1 MDELIRV
8 GVDLG
13 KSYFQVHALTGTAAI
28 NRKLS
33 RTKVRTVFARLSPC
47 RIGMEACG

>member
-13 KSYFQVHALTGTAAI
+13 KSYFQVHALTGPLRSIA
-28 NRKLS
+28 S
-33 RTKVRTVFARLSPC
+33 
-47 RIGMEACG
+47 